1 MKGLVVLI
9 EIIFIVSITA
19 FVFYKC
25 VDLNSE
31 DDHKLYRHVGDIEF
45 DTLKD
50 RADFTVCNEE
60 KIFQYFNNG
69 SGPQYMG
76 GKEAIDEHFFSNYQS
91 VEIFDE
97 SGWLRIRFVVNC
109 EGEAGRYR
117 VMASD
122 FDYQEKR
129 FDKRIVN
136 QLLELTKKIGK
147 WPQKKYR
154 SLYGDYYMYLIFK
167 IKDGQLIEVLP

>member
-1 MKGLVVLI
+1 M
-9 EIIFIVSITA
+9 
-19 FVFYKC
+19 
-25 VDLNSE
+25 
-31 DDHKLYRHVGDIEF
+31 
-45 DTLKD
+45 
-50 RADFTVCNEE
+50 
-60 KIFQYFNNG
+60 
-69 SGPQYMG
+69 
-76 GKEAIDEHFFSNYQS
+76 
-91 VEIFDE
+91 
-97 SGWLRIRFVVNC
+97 VNC